1 MIIIASLGNIL
12 VGFLGYLLLG
22 TIVLGLIAGVVLCS
36 IWVWDHYT
44 SSVRG
49 SVRSQLIY
57 DLSKLGD
64 GLCTLGIVIGVLI
77 IVAGVGFVTCK
88 VIDRISGL

>member
-1 MIIIASLGNIL
+1 MIIIASLGDIL
-12 VGFLGYLLLG
+12 IGFLGYLLLG

-49 SVRSQLIY
+49 SVRNQLIY
-57 DLSKLGD
+57 DLKRLCN
-64 GLCTLGIVIGVLI
+64 GLYTLGIVIGFLI
-77 IVAGVGFVTCK
+77 IVAEVGFVTCK